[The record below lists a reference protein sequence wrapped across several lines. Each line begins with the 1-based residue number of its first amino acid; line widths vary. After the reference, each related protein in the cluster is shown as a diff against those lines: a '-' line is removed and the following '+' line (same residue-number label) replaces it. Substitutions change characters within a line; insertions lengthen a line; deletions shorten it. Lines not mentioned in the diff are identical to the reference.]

1 MNLRFATA
9 SDIPDILALIK
20 HLAEYEKLS
29 HQVVAT
35 EDALRNTLFGD
46 KPYAEV
52 ILSEL
57 EGKVTGMALFFHNYS
72 TFMAKPGIYLE
83 DLCVLEEFRGRG
95 IGEALLKEL
104 ARVAV
109 ERGCGFME
117 WAVLDWNVDAIRFYE
132 AKGAEL
138 KKDWVPTRLVGE
150 ALVKLSES

>member
-1 MNLRFATA
+1 MKLRFARA
-9 SDIPDILALIK
+9 ADVPVILTLIK

-29 HQVVAT
+29 HQVIAT
-35 EDALRNTLFGD
+35 EESLHATLFGD

-52 ILSEL
+52 ILSEH
-57 EGKVTGMALFFHNYS
+57 EGKVMGMALFFHNYS
-72 TFMAKPGIYLE
+72 TFIAKPGIYLE
-83 DLCVLEEFRGRG
+83 DLCVLEEYRGQG
-95 IGEALLKEL
+95 VGEALLKEL
-104 ARVAV
+104 ARIAI

-117 WAVLDWNVDAIRFYE
+117 WAVLDWNEDAIRFYE